1 MTTARLFFD
10 KSKTKKLPTADELL
24 DNLRDK
30 CTSLAE
36 RDKVLAKL
44 AESND
49 GRLVVAEA
57 HHVLLSSYLIY
68 QRLRD
73 QLMPTVDLAQG
84 HKFDAQ
90 LTIEI
95 IQEMQ
100 TCLGRYL
107 IEERKR
113 LIEESAQAYS
123 NLKA

>member
-1 MTTARLFFD
+1 MTTSRLFFD
-10 KSKTKKLPTADELL
+10 KSKTKKLPTPDELL
-24 DNLRDK
+24 DDLRDN
-30 CTSLAE
+30 CSSLAE
-36 RDKVLAKL
+36 RDKVLSQL

-68 QRLRD
+68 QRLCD
-73 QLMPTVDLAQG
+73 QLMPTVDLEQEY
-84 HKFDAQ
+84 KIDAQ
-90 LTIEI
+90 LTLEI

-113 LIEESAQAYS
+113 LVEESVQTYS